1 MSSVQGRNQ
10 SQLGHTG
17 APLMARTLIF
27 HYRKE
32 SIDGKPAMVYDVTL
46 PANMPLPCNIHV
58 ESPLY
63 FDGHGKTQS
72 ILLLDANKKRGTS

>member
-1 MSSVQGRNQ
+1 
-10 SQLGHTG
+10 
-17 APLMARTLIF
+17 MARTLIF

-32 SIDGKPAMVYDVTL
+32 TINGKPTMVYDVTL